1 MTSKQPKIA
10 KFFCLVCYELKPVE
24 KIKSSGEKPLHF
36 DEATVRSESLELG
49 FQKTNSPKMTS
60 VYLVLQKSLHPRA
73 VSEKN

>member
-10 KFFCLVCYELKPVE
+10 KKFCLVCYELKPVE
-24 KIKSSGEKPLHF
+24 KIKSSGEKHLHF

-60 VYLVLQKSLHPRA
+60 VYLVLQKSLHPRT